1 MVAQHHGRA
10 LGPVLVLGGVLA
22 PIPAHP
28 RLLEDLQVAWPE
40 LHKNRALGQQNAARL
55 GCR

>member
-1 MVAQHHGRA
+1 MVARHHGGA

-40 LHKNRALGQQNAARL
+40 LHKNRAMGQQNAARL